1 VPKVRAEERR
11 SVGALLTALSE
22 AEGKEWVVRVNSR
35 RVQWSEAVYNRM
47 FGKENVANGTP
58 YAIVQAGSAEEAVR
72 EFCAGEDANK
82 GYNESYFMAEPMTPK
97 TKRPKPFRW
106 KGGKP
111 LGGEAEAD
119 GGKK

>member
-1 VPKVRAEERR
+1 MGVRAIIERIER
-11 SVGALLTALSE
+11 SAICDLGE
-22 AEGKEWVVRVNSR
+22 AEEQEWVVRVNSR

-58 YAIVQAGSAEEAVR
+58 YAIVRAASAEEAVR
-72 EFCAGEDANK
+72 KFAEGEEK
-82 GYNESYFMAEPMTPK
+82 SRGFNESYLMAEPVTPK

-111 LGGEAEAD
+111 LDASAEQ
-119 GGKK
+119 